1 MPADAPPRCPV
12 CLAAAPAAAAD
23 CLTCGWT
30 LDGPPLL
37 GRLTPQDERD
47 FAERL
52 AAGQRGH
59 DLAAVARAGRPDATA
74 RLESLVR
81 AGPVRPEERR
91 RARQE
96 VASALAALEVTDADT
111 REVARQTGAGR
122 IGAEQTRAR
131 RIGGEPT
138 GAERIGAEPTGGG
151 LTGGGLTGGWLTG
164 GERAGG
170 ERAGRGEVVVV
181 EIAEERITAV
191 RFDLTDGAMELAD
204 LGVVEWR
211 SLVPGLPDD
220 PLERA
225 FALAGGIGER
235 PVRYEEAAFES
246 PLSGLTEEGDQV
258 AIINRLPGWPLPE
271 AVAETLRRRHPRA
284 RHLLARPAAGPAAA
298 GPGRESDRVGPARES
313 DWAGPGRESDR
324 PGPAREAG
332 RAGVGQ
338 EPGQAGTGQEP
349 GRVGVRVRPEVVRLR
364 GGISAGAAC
373 VRTDGRAVVVAGGA
387 DGSVSAWALPGAT
400 RLSLDTGHAARVTAV
415 DVHADLVVSGD
426 GKGAVLC
433 RRLPPHDGGPEPL
446 VAHLD
451 RVTAVRVGGGAV
463 FSLDGGGVLWRTPIG
478 AAGAAYHVD
487 VTIAAASALAVTGD
501 GTIVATGG
509 TDGMIRLWDGH
520 TGDRIRTVR
529 AAGRIT
535 ALAFGPGTRTL
546 AAGHV
551 DGTLAVLDLGDDS
564 VTPLWR
570 AARPI
575 RAVAVSPDGV
585 VVAGDDAG
593 TVRCHPGR
601 GGTEFVVGTHAP
613 AAVKAVAS
621 HADWLLSAGA
631 DGLLRLWPR
640 DFPPSPGR
648 SG

>member
-12 CLAAAPAAAAD
+12 CLAAASAAEAD

-37 GRLTPQDERD
+37 GRLTPQDERE

-59 DLAAVARAGRPDATA
+59 DLAAVARAGREGATA
-74 RLESLVR
+74 RLEALVR

-91 RARQE
+91 RAWQD
-96 VASALAALEVTDADT
+96 VASAQAALEVTDAGA
-111 REVARQTGAGR
+111 REVA
-122 IGAEQTRAR
+122 EQ
-131 RIGGEPT
+131 
-138 GAERIGAEPTGGG
+138 
-151 LTGGGLTGGWLTG
+151 
-164 GERAGG
+164 AGG
-170 ERAGRGEVVVV
+170 GEVVVV

-191 RFDLTDGAMELAD
+191 RFDLTGEAMELAD

-211 SLVPGLPDD
+211 SLVPGLPGD

-246 PLSGLTEEGDQV
+246 PLSGLTEEGDRV
-258 AIINRLPGWPLPE
+258 AVVNRLPGWPLPE
-271 AVAETLRRRHPRA
+271 AVAEALRRRHPRA

-298 GPGRESDRVGPARES
+298 GPGREADRL
-313 DWAGPGRESDR
+313 GPGREADL
-324 PGPAREAG
+324 AG
-332 RAGVGQ
+332 AGVR
-338 EPGQAGTGQEP
+338 TG
-349 GRVGVRVRPEVVRLR
+349 PEVVRLR

-426 GKGAVLC
+426 GKGAVMC

-451 RVTAVRVGGGAV
+451 RVTAVRVGGAAV

-478 AAGAAYHVD
+478 AAGAAFHVD
-487 VTIAAASALAVTGD
+487 VTIAASSALAVTGD

-520 TGDRIRTVR
+520 TGDRIRTIR

-535 ALAFGPGTRTL
+535 ALAFGFGTRTL
-546 AAGHV
+546 AVGHV
-551 DGTLAVLDLGDDS
+551 DGTIAVLDLSADR
-564 VTPLWR
+564 VTPLSR

-585 VVAGDDAG
+585 IVAGDDAG
-593 TVRCHPGR
+593 TVRCHPRR

-631 DGLLRLWPR
+631 DGLLRIWPR